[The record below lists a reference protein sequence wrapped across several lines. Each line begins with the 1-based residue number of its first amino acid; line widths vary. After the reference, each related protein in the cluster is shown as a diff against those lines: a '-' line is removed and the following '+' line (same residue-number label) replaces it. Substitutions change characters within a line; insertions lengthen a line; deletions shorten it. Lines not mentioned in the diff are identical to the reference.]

1 MTEAAAALLRQA
13 LELTPKERTDLA
25 ADLLASLE
33 PEDDPETVQRE
44 WAEELERRAYR
55 ALAGESEGE
64 DWETVYKRLADKF
77 SK

>member
-1 MTEAAAALLRQA
+1 MTAEAAALLRRA
-13 LELTPKERTDLA
+13 LDLEPNERADLA
-25 ADLLASLE
+25 AELLASLE